1 MWHPVELSSLHA
13 LQVPISNV
21 RYRRLT
27 IAACIN
33 HLPFKLLHKQAFAHR
48 CEVVRGKR

>member
-33 HLPFKLLHKQAFAHR
+33 HLPFKLLHKRAFANR
-48 CEVVRGKR
+48 CEVYVAKR